1 MVCFLMKEKELHD
14 LNKLPADGYVVFPL
28 SMSRISN
35 SQNAEECYKWLEFFE
50 KKISLLGLD
59 AIFLYTNGLYYN
71 DDSPALEVRKKTNGQ
86 MISHSNAVR
95 NIVIKKKKYMPQAMH
110 FVPWDY
116 IILNSSE
123 FDAYYNLLKK
133 FDREDEKFHEY
144 VLEVLKDRKESEANV
159 TFILEEIAVTHLIRQ
174 RMIEFP
180 KTLVRKDNFRLI
192 AYPGPPLKA
201 DIYQWQKNVLPK
213 KETNKKEN
221 PFYASHYDLDK
232 KVIYNFDE
240 VSLD

>member
-1 MVCFLMKEKELHD
+1 MDKKGVLRD
-14 LNKLPADGYVVFPL
+14 LRKLPSDGYVVFPL

-35 SQNAEECYKWLEFFE
+35 AQNPEECYKWLEFLE
-50 KKISLLGLD
+50 KKIEVLGLD

-71 DDSPALEVRKKTNGQ
+71 DEDPALEVRKKTNGQ

-95 NIVIKKKKYMPQAMH
+95 KLVIKNRKYMPQAIH

-116 IILNSSE
+116 IILNSPN
-123 FDAYYNLLKK
+123 FQTYYELLRKL
-133 FDREDEKFHEY
+133 DREDKEFHKL

-159 TFILEEIAVTHLIRQ
+159 AFILEEIVVTHLIRQ
-174 RMIEFP
+174 REIEFP
-180 KTLVRKDNFRLI
+180 KALVKKDNFRLI

-201 DIYQWQKNVLPK
+201 DIYQWKKKVLPRTEK
-213 KETNKKEN
+213 DLKEN

-240 VSLD
+240 LGE

>member
-1 MVCFLMKEKELHD
+1 MKELHD
-14 LNKLPADGYVVFPL
+14 INQLPADGYIIFPL

-35 SQNAEECYKWLEFFE
+35 AQGAEECYKWLAFFE
-50 KKISLLGLD
+50 KKITLYGLD

-86 MISHSNAVR
+86 MISHSNAIR
-95 NIVIKKKKYMPQAMH
+95 KLVIKKREFMPQAIH

-116 IILNSSE
+116 IILNSPE
-123 FDAYYNLLKK
+123 FDTYYHLLKK
-133 FDREDEKFHEY
+133 FDREDKTFHKL

-180 KTLVRKDNFRLI
+180 KTLVKKDNFRLI
-192 AYPGPPLKA
+192 AYPGAPLKA
-201 DIYQWQKNVLPK
+201 DIYQWQKKVLPQTEK
-213 KETNKKEN
+213 DKKEN

-240 VSLD
+240 IDLN